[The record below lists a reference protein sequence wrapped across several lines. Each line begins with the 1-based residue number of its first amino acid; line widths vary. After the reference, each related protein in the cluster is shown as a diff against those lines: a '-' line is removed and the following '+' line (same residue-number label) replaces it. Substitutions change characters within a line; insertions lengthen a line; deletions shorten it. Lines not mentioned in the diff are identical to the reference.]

1 MQSLPSLEAQHKTVH
16 RVSAVCHCRCS
27 RSRRQHIP
35 FNQHASGGTDRFR
48 HGSCCWFPREKVA
61 VSFERRERTS
71 QASYV
76 FVLAPVVWFILP
88 LLFYC
93 LVCAKGHTLQKK
105 REKAFAV
112 PAWSRKWINW
122 KRKMRRVV
130 FRNGRNKN
138 KTQTSQGNY
147 QTGPEKMER
156 EITKQ
161 NIKRN

>member
-105 REKAFAV
+105 EKRRLRCQLEAGNE
-112 PAWSRKWINW
+112 WIESAKCVVLCFGTEETKTKHKRARATTRPGQRRW
-122 KRKMRRVV
+122 K
-130 FRNGRNKN
+130 
-138 KTQTSQGNY
+138 
-147 QTGPEKMER
+147 EK
-156 EITKQ
+156 
-161 NIKRN
+161 

>member
-1 MQSLPSLEAQHKTVH
+1 MHQTQKSRMLKSSHRMKRIYGQQTGYYCGTITCNKRKSKTHHRTPKMQSLPSLEAQHKTVH

-76 FVLAPVVWFILP
+76 FVLAPVV
-88 LLFYC
+88 
-93 LVCAKGHTLQKK
+93 
-105 REKAFAV
+105 
-112 PAWSRKWINW
+112 
-122 KRKMRRVV
+122 
-130 FRNGRNKN
+130 
-138 KTQTSQGNY
+138 
-147 QTGPEKMER
+147 
-156 EITKQ
+156 
-161 NIKRN
+161 